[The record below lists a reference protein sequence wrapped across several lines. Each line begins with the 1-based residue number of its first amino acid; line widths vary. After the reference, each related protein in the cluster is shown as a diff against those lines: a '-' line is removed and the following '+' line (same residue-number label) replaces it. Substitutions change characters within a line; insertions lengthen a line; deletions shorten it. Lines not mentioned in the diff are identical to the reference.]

1 MTPGAGAFIFSTRA
15 RRAYSACQVV
25 RVVRVVR
32 VKTQVQTWAR
42 DFLLGAFRSRVDGS
56 FGGLSPPP
64 LLLGA
69 FGFALKLSRECVGSV
84 GLLSG

>member
-56 FGGLSPPP
+56 FG
-64 LLLGA
+64 A